1 MSVVAAVVGDKLE
14 PARVAAAAD
23 DGAAAAAAVVVARCC
38 RWTSSLAVWQ
48 VCAALPWARE
58 RGRR

>member
-1 MSVVAAVVGDKLE
+1 MAVGDTLE

-23 DGAAAAAAVVVARCC
+23 DGAAAAAAVVVVRCC
-38 RWTSSLAVWQ
+38 RLMFSLTVWQ